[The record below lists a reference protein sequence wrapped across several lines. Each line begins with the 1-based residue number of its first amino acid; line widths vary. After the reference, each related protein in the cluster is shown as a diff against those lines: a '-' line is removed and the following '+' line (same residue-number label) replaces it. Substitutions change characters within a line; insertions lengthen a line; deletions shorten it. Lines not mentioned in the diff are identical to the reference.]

1 MTEVCFIVNPISG
14 GKDKKRVVAAIE
26 KHLDGRLY
34 HPEFLFTEKAGDA
47 ENWARECAAELVVAV
62 GGDGTVSEV
71 ARGLVHSDK
80 CLGVIPCGSGDG
92 LALHLGV
99 SRQPVKAVQVLNE
112 GVRTKIDVARMNGRC
127 FFCTAGL
134 GLDANVSLD
143 FAKSTRRGLGNYI
156 ALAWKDWHRCSADT
170 YTIKMETP
178 ADVAWGGAVI
188 PEYGQAGVV
197 RSEWSGPATFVTVAN
212 ANQWG
217 NMARIAPMASLRD
230 GLLDVVVVHPF
241 STLEIPDL
249 ATRLMVGKAHTSRR
263 FLRFAASKVHITR
276 TKPGA
281 AHCDG
286 DAFEAGT
293 EFDLEVMP
301 GALQVMVP
309 RTKGENI

>member
-1 MTEVCFIVNPISG
+1 MMTEVCFIVNPISG

-26 KHLDGRLY
+26 KHLDGSLY

-47 ENWARECAAELVVAV
+47 ETWARECEAELVVAV

-92 LALHLGV
+92 LALHLGI
-99 SRQPVKAVQVLNE
+99 SRQPARAVQVLNE
-112 GVRTKIDVARMNGRC
+112 GVRTKIDVARMNGRY

-134 GLDANVSLD
+134 GLDASVSLD
-143 FAKSTRRGLGNYI
+143 FAKSARRGLGNYI
-156 ALAWKDWHRCSADT
+156 ALAWKDWHRCQADT

-178 ADVAWGGAVI
+178 
-188 PEYGQAGVV
+188 
-197 RSEWSGPATFVTVAN
+197 SELVWSGPATFVTVAN

-241 STLEIPDL
+241 SALEIPDL

-263 FLRFAASKVHITR
+263 FLRFSASKVHITR
-276 TKPGA
+276 TQAGA

-293 EFDLEVMP
+293 EFELDVMP

-309 RTKGENI
+309 RTKGEKI

>member
-134 GLDANVSLD
+134 GLDASVSLD

-156 ALAWKDWHRCSADT
+156 ALAWKDWHQCPVDT
-170 YTIKMETP
+170 YTIELETP
-178 ADVAWGGAVI
+178 T
-188 PEYGQAGVV
+188 EGV
-197 RSEWSGPATFVTVAN
+197 WSGPAIFVTFAN

-241 STLEIPDL
+241 SALEIPDL

-293 EFDLEVMP
+293 EFDLGVMP

>member
-1 MTEVCFIVNPISG
+1 MTEACFIINPISG

-26 KHLDGRLY
+26 KHLDRRLY
-34 HPEFLFTEKAGDA
+34 HPEFLFTEKKGDA
-47 ENWARECAAELVVAV
+47 TQWARETTAELVVAV

-92 LALHLGV
+92 LALHLGI
-99 SRQPVKAVQVLNE
+99 SRQPAKAVQVLNE
-112 GVRTKIDVARMNGRC
+112 GLRTKIDVARMNGNY

-134 GLDANVSLD
+134 GLDASVSLD
-143 FAKSTRRGLGNYI
+143 FAKSTRRGLGNYV
-156 ALAWKDWHRCSADT
+156 ALAWKDWHQCPADT
-170 YTIKMETP
+170 YTIEMETP
-178 ADVAWGGAVI
+178 AEVAWGEAI
-188 PEYGQAGVV
+188 RSQDGQAGVV
-197 RSEWSGPATFVTVAN
+197 RSEWSGPAIFVTVAN

-241 STLEIPDL
+241 TALEIPDL

-276 TKPGA
+276 MRAGA
-281 AHCDG
+281 VHCDG
-286 DAFEAGT
+286 EPFEAGT
-293 EFDLEVMP
+293 EFELDVLP

-309 RTKGENI
+309 RKKGEKI